1 MTFGT
6 IPRRDDRLLRR
17 SGYSPARRRTE
28 NWKLR
33 LRALLGDTRGFGTRR
48 GRTCVQ
54 SSDHGTAA
62 LSAGVALSRGLAR
75 LSTDD
80 ASLCT
85 TRTQTRRSRN
95 EEWNGRSGF
104 MTDKTRSEHNES
116 AFGRIATTSPSR
128 TA

>member
-1 MTFGT
+1 MTLGT

-17 SGYSPARRRTE
+17 SGYSLTE

-75 LSTDD
+75 TCDQD
-80 ASLCT
+80 V
-85 TRTQTRRSRN
+85 
-95 EEWNGRSGF
+95 
-104 MTDKTRSEHNES
+104 
-116 AFGRIATTSPSR
+116 
-128 TA
+128 